1 MPRPSFSFTLIVS
14 FLLIAGVLGA
24 AAFSGWLAIEGFAR
38 DSRAAADTALELS
51 GAVQQLAER
60 TVDIERNAR
69 QFLVLKDESI
79 HERFRSAHRE
89 ADEALLRLETQL
101 PTLAELGAQWRERA
115 EAASA
120 TIAAVAATTAD
131 GNAKEADPAASD
143 HTEAMVAS
151 LTGLADI
158 NRKLARGAEEAIT
171 VHNRELLDRLDRTR
185 DAFTARI
192 VGAVIAA
199 ALLAILA
206 GWWLLRPLRRIELA
220 ISELGESRFEQPITV
235 GGPADLVQVGRQ
247 LDWLRLRLTD
257 LESNRNRILRHVS
270 HELKTPLASLREGVS
285 LLADGV
291 LGRLSSE
298 QCEVVDILDHNA
310 RALQERIEQLLH
322 YNAIQFDA
330 RRMHLRPT
338 ALLPVVRDVV
348 GELQLQAQARG
359 IRVSIEGDA
368 PIVSADA
375 GKLRI
380 ALSNLLTNAIGFSP
394 AGGKVQIVLS
404 TIDDKV
410 LIDCIDSGTGVAP
423 NEIDHI
429 FDPFFQ
435 GSGPDDRVP
444 KGSGLGLTIVRE
456 FVAAHGGRA
465 SVVPDSE
472 GGHFRIELPH
482 VR

>member
-1 MPRPSFSFTLIVS
+1 MPRPSFSFTLMLS
-14 FLLIAGVLGA
+14 FVLIAGVLGA
-24 AAFSGWLAIEGFAR
+24 VAFSGWLTIEGFAR
-38 DSRAAADTALELS
+38 DSRIAADTALELS
-51 GAVQQLAER
+51 GSVQQLAER
-60 TVDIERNAR
+60 TVDIERSAR
-69 QFLVLKDESI
+69 QYLVLKDEQI
-79 HERFRSAHRE
+79 HERFLGARSE
-89 ADEALLRLETQL
+89 ADEALLRLEAQL
-101 PTLAELGAQWRERA
+101 PALAGLGAQWREHAETTRA
-115 EAASA
+115 A
-120 TIAAVAATTAD
+120 IAAVAAA
-131 GNAKEADPAASD
+131 PAGENPLASGAAVID
-143 HTEAMVAS
+143 HTEAMAAS
-151 LTGLADI
+151 LAELADL
-158 NRKLARGAEEAIT
+158 NRRLARAAEDAIAQ
-171 VHNRELLDRLDRTR
+171 HNGELLDRLDRTR

-192 VGAVIAA
+192 AA
-199 ALLAILA
+199 AVAAAAAFAALA

-220 ISELGESRFEQPITV
+220 IAELGESRFEHPVTV

-247 LDWLRLRLTD
+247 LDWLRLRLAE

-270 HELKTPLASLREGVS
+270 HELKTPLASLREGIS

-298 QCEVVDILDHNA
+298 QREVIEILDHNA

-338 ALLPVVRDVV
+338 ALLPIVRDVV
-348 GELQLQAQARG
+348 AELQLQAQARDIHIG
-359 IRVSIEGDA
+359 IEGEA

-380 ALSNLLTNAIGFSP
+380 ALSNLLSNAIGFSP
-394 AGGKVQIVLS
+394 VGGKVQIILS
-404 TIDDKV
+404 AGDDKV
-410 LIDCIDSGTGVAP
+410 NIDCLDQGPGVAP
-423 NEIDHI
+423 EEIDHV

-435 GSGPDDRVP
+435 GSGPDERIP

-482 VR
+482 AG